1 MKMNLEKCGPSEKNF
16 EAFWARK
23 VISSIKSDQ
32 LLLIVPTEVNL
43 LSKSANIQI
52 LYKHLQLYPKYS

>member
-16 EAFWARK
+16 EAFCTRK